1 MTPQAHLFVVVVTML
16 AIAFV
21 IRLVRRRQL
30 RAKYAMLWISV
41 CVLIAFLA
49 FVPSVPNRLAESVG
63 IVYQPA
69 AFLFA
74 AVVFLFLVVVHFSYE
89 LSRLE
94 DRSRVLAEELALIRE
109 QVERGTSPSPADVT
123 GGLDT

>member
-1 MTPQAHLFVVVVTML
+1 MTPQAHLFVAVVTVL
-16 AIAFV
+16 AVTFV

-41 CVLIAFLA
+41 CVVIAFLA
-49 FVPSVPNRLAESVG
+49 AVPSVPNRLARSVG
-63 IVYQPA
+63 IFYQPA

-94 DRSRVLAEELALIRE
+94 DRSRILAEELALVRE
-109 QVERGTSPSPADVT
+109 ELRRRAAPGPEDVT
-123 GGLDT
+123 LGRDT

>member
-1 MTPQAHLFVVVVTML
+1 MTIQAHLFVMAVTVL

-30 RAKYAMLWISV
+30 RAKYAMLWVSV
-41 CVLIAFLA
+41 CAVIAFMAA
-49 FVPSVPNRLAESVG
+49 FPTVPNRAARGVG
-63 IVYQPA
+63 IFYQPA

-94 DRSRVLAEELALIRE
+94 ERSQVLAQEVALLRQELE
-109 QVERGTSPSPADVT
+109 QGAEPP
-123 GGLDT
+123 GLNDPIDT

>member
-1 MTPQAHLFVVVVTML
+1 MTPQAHLFVAVVTVL
-16 AIAFV
+16 AVTFV

-41 CVLIAFLA
+41 SGLIAFMVA
-49 FVPSVPNRLAESVG
+49 FPSVPNRLASSVG

-94 DRSRVLAEELALIRE
+94 DRSRVLAEELALLRE
-109 QVERGTSPSPADVT
+109 DLRLGRTEPADLTVER
-123 GGLDT
+123 DT

>member
-1 MTPQAHLFVVVVTML
+1 MTTQAHVFVVVVTLL
-16 AIAFV
+16 AVAFV

-30 RAKYAMLWISV
+30 RAKYAMLWVAV
-41 CVLIAFLA
+41 CAVIAFMA
-49 FVPSVPNRLAESVG
+49 AVPSVPNRLARGVG
-63 IVYQPA
+63 IFYQPA

-94 DRSRVLAEELALIRE
+94 ERSQVLAQEVALLRRALEERRAE
-109 QVERGTSPSPADVT
+109 DDGVSAPPGT
-123 GGLDT
+123 

>member
-1 MTPQAHLFVVVVTML
+1 VTTQAHVFVVIVTLL
-16 AIAFV
+16 AVAFV

-30 RAKYAMLWISV
+30 RAKYAMLWVAV
-41 CVLIAFLA
+41 CAVIAFMAL
-49 FVPSVPNRLAESVG
+49 VPSVPNRLARGVG
-63 IVYQPA
+63 IFYQPA

-94 DRSRVLAEELALIRE
+94 ERSQVLAQEVALLRRQLEERTEGDEVSAP
-109 QVERGTSPSPADVT
+109 RGT
-123 GGLDT
+123 